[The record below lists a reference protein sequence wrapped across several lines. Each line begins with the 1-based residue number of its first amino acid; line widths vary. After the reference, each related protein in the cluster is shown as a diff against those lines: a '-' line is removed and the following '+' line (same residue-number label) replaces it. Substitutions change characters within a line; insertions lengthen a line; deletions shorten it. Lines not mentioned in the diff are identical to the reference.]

1 MQKELQFLEEQ
12 DISPNLLAQ
21 VEAFRQEYPADEAA
35 LQRVNRP
42 NIPFYGKEILEMAM
56 AALLQGSNLLLSG
69 AKATGKNI
77 LAENL
82 AWIFGRPSYNIS
94 FNVNTDSSTLI
105 GTDTFRNNQVE
116 LRKGSVYRCAEE
128 GGFGIF
134 DEINMAKNDA
144 ASVLH
149 ATLDHRRMIDVPG
162 YDRVE
167 VHPAARFIGT
177 MNYGYAGTRELNE
190 ALTSRFVVIQMPT
203 ITQDNLEKLLRAQFP
218 DLTAKYVHQFALLF
232 LDLQKKCDSAEISTK
247 ALDLRGMLDA
257 LRLIRRGIPA
267 GAALDMGITNKA
279 FDSYEQG
286 LIRDVIAARIP
297 AKLDA
302 GKLFG

>member
-1 MQKELQFLEEQ
+1 METQKKRRGDRKDGRLMRELDSLHYVTGILYPNRCDNEAY
-12 DISPNLLAQ
+12 ISQRIDLTNMNAYIAKKNETETEFPYTMFHLVL
-21 VEAFRQEYPADEAA
+21 AA
-35 LQRVNRP
+35 LMKTITLRPKLNRFIVNSNFYQRNEVS
-42 NIPFYGKEILEMAM
+42 
-56 AALLQGSNLLLSG
+56 AAFVVKKQFSDKG
-69 AKATGKNI
+69 AEA
-77 LAENL
+77 LA
-82 AWIFGRPSYNIS
+82 
-94 FNVNTDSSTLI
+94 
-105 GTDTFRNNQVE
+105 
-116 LRKGSVYRCAEE
+116 
-128 GGFGIF
+128 
-134 DEINMAKNDA
+134 
-144 ASVLH
+144 VLH
-149 ATLDHRRMIDVPG
+149 AVLDFRRAIDVPG
-162 YDRVE
+162 YDRIPLAE
-167 VHPAARFIGT
+167 ETRFIAT

-190 ALTSRFVVIQMPT
+190 ALTSRFAVVQMPT

-302 GKLFG
+302 GKLFA